1 MHLGVV
7 QILPRIFWI
16 FLEFILIFLELFLFI
31 RRLYNLFHELKTLY
45 LDSSCPNV
53 SLGIFLEFLGFSEYF
68 SCLVSIFWN
77 FRICFCAGKYFEK
90 KKKTFLSSWAE
101 PVGPTQPTRAQ
112 PRARPGPSARGRG
125 LYGRPPPPGLA
136 LACVPRKSS
145 VPLKATE
152 LRTRAP

>member
-68 SCLVSIFWN
+68 SCLVSIFLEFSN
-77 FRICFCAGKYFEK
+77 LFLRL
-90 KKKTFLSSWAE
+90 KTF
-101 PVGPTQPTRAQ
+101 
-112 PRARPGPSARGRG
+112 
-125 LYGRPPPPGLA
+125 
-136 LACVPRKSS
+136 
-145 VPLKATE
+145 
-152 LRTRAP
+152 